1 MNDLHEVN
9 VLYIDTVRKLSE
21 EDLLSEFGLTSEMI
35 NTLKEIPLANL
46 DKLTDCTQLLLKP
59 NEAVL
64 WEALKALP
72 QK

>member
-1 MNDLHEVN
+1 MNDLNELN

-46 DKLTDCTQLLLKP
+46 DKLTDCIQLLLKP

>member
-1 MNDLHEVN
+1 MNDLHELN

-21 EDLLSEFGLTSEMI
+21 EDLLSEFGLASEMI
-35 NTLKEIPLANL
+35 NTLKEIPLANIV
-46 DKLTDCTQLLLKP
+46 KLTDCTQLLLKP

>member
-1 MNDLHEVN
+1 MNDLHELN

-21 EDLLSEFGLTSEMI
+21 EDLLSEFGLTSEMV
-35 NTLKEIPLANL
+35 NTLKEIPLANIG
-46 DKLTDCTQLLLKP
+46 KLTDCTQLLLKP